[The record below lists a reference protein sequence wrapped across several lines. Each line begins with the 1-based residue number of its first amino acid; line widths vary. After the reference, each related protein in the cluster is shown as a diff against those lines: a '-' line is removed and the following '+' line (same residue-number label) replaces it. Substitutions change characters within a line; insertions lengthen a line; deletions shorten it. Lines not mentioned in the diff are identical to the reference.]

1 MCARTLALACLRTQ
15 VYDEDMVSQAEAAWG
30 AVLRVHALL
39 LPRLE
44 RAVLTGTGVS
54 LNWYDV
60 LLELHSAG
68 GRLTMGQL
76 GDRVVLSRSRVS
88 RVVDE
93 LVVSGLVAREPNPE
107 DRRSAFAV
115 LTAAGRK
122 RFLAVAKVYL
132 PAIEREVGRI
142 DDAMLERVVA
152 GLNALLAAAR
162 EPARAERKPHQRM

>member
-1 MCARTLALACLRTQ
+1 MASNAA
-15 VYDEDMVSQAEAAWG
+15 VAWEAI
-30 AVLRVHALL
+30 LRVHALV

-44 RAVLTGTGVS
+44 RVVLAETGTS
-54 LNWYDV
+54 LAWYDV
-60 LLELHSAG
+60 LLELNSAG

-93 LVVSGLVAREPNPE
+93 LAEAGLVAREPNPL

-122 RFLAVAKVYL
+122 RFLAVAKVYP
-132 PAIEREVGRI
+132 PAIDAELGRV
-142 DDAMLERVVA
+142 DDATLARVAA
-152 GLNALLAAAR
+152 GLNAILTAA
-162 EPARAERKPHQRM
+162 PSDTSRA